1 MINKWVNPEQQKIE
15 SEKTDGPDECLYVL
29 EQVGKKRFV
38 SASQDSNRW
47 VNPPKEIKSE
57 NEFPPQE
64 PVTHVPLYPF
74 GHYTRQT
81 GKKKPSKKLKKD
93 RVSEKS
99 LLLSDR
105 LLNKIPK

>member
-1 MINKWVNPEQQKIE
+1 M
-15 SEKTDGPDECLYVL
+15 
-29 EQVGKKRFV
+29 
-38 SASQDSNRW
+38 SNSRW
-47 VNPPKEIKSE
+47 VNPPKDFKSE
-57 NEFPPQE
+57 DEFPAQE
-64 PVTHVPLYPF
+64 PVHHVPLYPF

>member
-1 MINKWVNPEQQKIE
+1 MNHWI
-15 SEKTDGPDECLYVL
+15 
-29 EQVGKKRFV
+29 
-38 SASQDSNRW
+38 
-47 VNPPKEIKSE
+47 NPPPRSKSDEE

-64 PVTHVPLYPF
+64 PVTHVPLKPF
-74 GHYTRQT
+74 GHYTSQI